1 MSEAKMAQMG
11 EIDESNRQLRW
22 LWESLAA
29 WHPKGETVR
38 YPGVTA
44 AWCHAQWPLMN
55 AVFIVSPVKDAGDLE
70 RRIQTAV
77 EHGQKR
83 QRPWILACCREWLP
97 SGDEAQALE
106 ILNRYGLHEVMVNT
120 GMVTEDVVPPA
131 RAVSDLEL
139 RPVADVETRRAV
151 ADINAL
157 SYEVPAEWGR
167 EVLEGKAVWR
177 SNLFGCVGYVE
188 GKAAATATTL
198 VLEGIRYVALV
209 ATLPEFRHRG
219 YAEAVI
225 RQSLEMARRATGI
238 KRTVLHASPMGKP
251 SYERMG
257 YGTVAAFGIYMLQ
270 H

>member
-1 MSEAKMAQMG
+1 MAQTS
-11 EIDESNRQLRW
+11 EIDESNRQIQLA
-22 LWESLAA
+22 WESFAV
-29 WHPKGETVR
+29 WDPKGETVR

-44 AWCHAQWPLMN
+44 VWCHAQWPLLN
-55 AVFIVSPVKDAGDLE
+55 AAFIASPVKDGGDLE

-83 QRPWILACCREWLP
+83 QIPWILACCREWLP
-97 SGDEAQALE
+97 SGSGTEVLE
-106 ILNRYGLHEVMVNT
+106 ILNRYGLHEVMVIT

-131 RAVSDLEL
+131 RAVGDLEL

-157 SYEVPAEWGR
+157 SYELPLEWGR
-167 EVLEGKAVWR
+167 EVFEGEAVWR

-188 GKAAATATTL
+188 GKAVATATTAI
-198 VLEGIRYVALV
+198 LEGIRYVALV

-219 YAEAVI
+219 HAEAVM

-238 KRTVLHASPMGKP
+238 KRTVLHATPMGKP

-257 YGTVAAFGIYMLQ
+257 YGAVAAFGIYMLQ